1 MSSHDVLKSIST
13 EIFVESSE
21 HLHKSLLQ
29 RLTTNPLSNYH
40 SVPHKAAA
48 RARLKVTISDQ
59 HLSAHS
65 HGQASAHLG
74 AMWCQVAPA
83 SSFFFFHSVTSNLL
97 NPLWKHNCSLQLSLL
112 VSFQLSPLIRPP
124 SASWDKWLLG
134 DLVCMHVSVCLC
146 MWVWVPLCLIVL
158 CMINRCDS
166 RNVCVTRAQWLES
179 ISCLFSVSLVGYHS
193 KTHTHT
199 HTTEKHDSLLT
210 LLALVL

>member
-1 MSSHDVLKSIST
+1 MSSHDVLRSIST

-21 HLHKSLLQ
+21 HLYKSLLQ
-29 RLTTNPLSNYH
+29 RLKRDPLANYQ
-40 SVPHKAAA
+40 SVPHKEAA
-48 RARLKVTISDQ
+48 RARLKVTISDE

-65 HGQASAHLG
+65 HGQASAHSG

-83 SSFFFFHSVTSNLL
+83 SSFFF
-97 NPLWKHNCSLQLSLL
+97 SLSHIKFIESTVKTQLFSPT
-112 VSFQLSPLIRPP
+112 VSSCFLSALPLIRPP

-166 RNVCVTRAQWLES
+166 RNVCVTRAQCLES